1 MPKPLKHVF
10 VCVQNRPLGHP
21 RPSCGQNNCAEVAEA
36 FFFNLQQ
43 RQLFDKVQ
51 VTTTACLG
59 PCSEGPSVLVYPEG
73 VMYSRVAKDDVAV
86 IFEQHLEQ
94 NKPVERLLTAKDIWG

>member
-1 MPKPLKHVF
+1 
-10 VCVQNRPLGHP
+10 
-21 RPSCGQNNCAEVAEA
+21 
-36 FFFNLQQ
+36 
-43 RQLFDKVQ
+43 
-51 VTTTACLG
+51 
-59 PCSEGPSVLVYPEG
+59 VLVYPEG